1 MSMAVIDIV
10 FFALIVILIIR
21 CGLRGL
27 IKEVMSVA
35 SVTLGLLAAV
45 SFYRQG
51 AAFVRTKIL
60 ADVAVLPELIAFVSL
75 LAIVFFVVKIL
86 EHIIQDIIAR
96 IHVGGL
102 DHALGLVFG
111 LLEGLI
117 LVRLILFVLDIQ
129 PLFNAETLLEHS
141 IIVKFLDPLMGGLK
155 LPPAGTGK
163 DV

>member
-1 MSMAVIDIV
+1 MAVIDIV
-10 FFALIVILIIR
+10 FFALIVILIVR

-27 IKEVMSVA
+27 IKEVMSMA
-35 SVTLGLLAAV
+35 SVALGLLAAV
-45 SFYRQG
+45 SFYKQG

-86 EHIIQDIIAR
+86 EHIIQDIITR

-141 IIVKFLDPLMGGLK
+141 ILVKFLDPLTGGLK
-155 LPPAGTGK
+155 LPSAGAEN